1 MQVINIRQPFDPAR
15 IPDGNVVLAMGF
27 FDGLHLGHQAV
38 IERARNFAKEYGL
51 PLAVLTYDH
60 HPSIVYHASEQRIT
74 YLSPVQRKLELL
86 DELGV
91 DITYL
96 VSFTSA
102 LSALKPQEFVD
113 QYMIGFHAKIV
124 VAGFDHTYGPK
135 DIATMANLPKFAKD
149 RFKVVEVSEN
159 LDDDLKISSTRIRHE
174 FDEGNVSLANRLLG
188 YSYQTSGTVV
198 HGEARGRE
206 LGFPTANIEWPV
218 EERMPGIGVY
228 AVQLKVG
235 EIWYDGMASIGY
247 NVTFGDD
254 RPKTLEINLFD
265 FKNMIYGENVKVR
278 WVARL
283 RGEVKYTTAEALI
296 DQLKNDEIETRKI
309 LKTNV

>member
-174 FDEGNVSLANRLLG
+174 LDEGNVSLANRLLG

>member
-27 FDGLHLGHQAV
+27 FDGLHRGHQAV

-174 FDEGNVSLANRLLG
+174 LDEGNVSLANRLLG

-228 AVQLKVG
+228 AVQLKIG

-309 LKTNV
+309 LKINV